1 MKRFAVRVAIVTSL
15 FALVLAS
22 VLGGALIVSSVGLM
36 RQQAI
41 EAGKAYALLVGAA
54 FDQRHEAIS
63 RFLEEPPPPRAGEGG
78 FPLGA
83 PTRPGGQGRGPM
95 RPDGDES
102 TPPSGFR
109 REIVEDLAEFA
120 TIIDAAQVAVIFEG
134 DRVVK
139 AVEHPD
145 DETLLDDEAILALWS
160 DLRAQGASEPLVRH
174 ERGSVVVM
182 LRFETAAQSPL
193 KGSLIQLQT
202 ATVRNL
208 VRSNALLLTFI
219 AMSIAAGAALASLF
233 LSRSIT
239 KPLHDLVEVAE
250 QYGQGDLTVKAPEY
264 GPTETRVLGRVLNT
278 MSLSLEEHIAAQ
290 QEETRRREQL
300 ETELRV
306 AASLQKSLL
315 PDPGVR
321 EYGRLRLTGWNR
333 QAKEVGGDFY
343 DYWELGPGKVAVL
356 IGDAT
361 GKGMTAALLAA
372 RCLSTVQSLTGS
384 DGEPGVILAKVN
396 RALCQQF
403 KRDGHF
409 VTAALVVVDMEGSLL
424 HVSLAGHCPPF
435 FVPDSGSEPV
445 RISSRLGMPLGVS
458 EEGKFETIT
467 IPLHPQSTL
476 LLYTDGVTEAV
487 NVQLE
492 QYSEE
497 RVVRALVNHA
507 SLPLQDLLDVQYEAL
522 DAYLGGHPSADD
534 ATMLLL
540 RIEG

>member
-1 MKRFAVRVAIVTSL
+1 MKRFAVRVALVTSA
-15 FALVLAS
+15 FALIVAA
-22 VLGGALIVSSVGLM
+22 VLGGALVFSSVGLM

-63 RFLEEPPPPRAGEGG
+63 RFLEEPPPPRAGEE
-78 FPLGA
+78 
-83 PTRPGGQGRGPM
+83 RPPSGGPM
-95 RPDGDES
+95 RRNGQARPPLRPDGDES

-109 REIVEDLAEFA
+109 RQIVQDLEQFA

-139 AVEHPD
+139 AVEYPE
-145 DETLLDDEAILALWS
+145 DETLLDDEAILALWNN
-160 DLRAQGASEPLVRH
+160 LRAQGDEEPLVTHR
-174 ERGSVVVM
+174 RGSVSVM
-182 LRFETAAQSPL
+182 IRFETANQSPL
-193 KGSLIQLQT
+193 KGSLIQLRT

-208 VRSNALLLTFI
+208 VRSNAMLLTFI
-219 AMSIAAGAALASLF
+219 AVCIAVGAAFASLF

-239 KPLHDLVEVAE
+239 KPLHDVVEIAE
-250 QYGQGDLTVKAPEY
+250 QYGRGELMAKAPEY
-264 GPTETRVLGRVLNT
+264 GPTETRVLGHVLNT
-278 MSLSLEEHIAAQ
+278 MARSLEEHIAAQ

-306 AASLQKSLL
+306 AANLQQSLL
-315 PDPGVR
+315 PEPGVR

-343 DYWELGPGKVAVL
+343 DYWELGPGKTAVL

-372 RCLSTVQSLTGS
+372 RCLSTVQSLSGNDS
-384 DGEPGVILAKVN
+384 EPGEILANAN

-409 VTAALVVVDMEGSLL
+409 VTAALVVVDTNASAL
-424 HVSLAGHCPPF
+424 HISLAGHCPPL
-435 FVPDSGSEPV
+435 FVSDALGEPV
-445 RISSRLGMPLGVS
+445 RVSSTKGMPLGVS
-458 EEGKFETIT
+458 VDTEFETIT
-467 IPLHPQSTL
+467 IPLRSRSTL
-476 LLYTDGVTEAV
+476 LLYSDGLTEAV
-487 NVQLE
+487 NAELK

-497 RVVRALVNHA
+497 RVQQVLVDHA
-507 SLPLQDLLDVQYEAL
+507 SLPLQDLLAVQHEAL
-522 DAYLGGHPSADD
+522 DAYLGEHTPSDD
-534 ATMLLL
+534 ATILFL
-540 RIEG
+540 RVEE